1 MTDGFLNDL
10 GLDDVNPDPNYI
22 ADGLYRAFVY
32 GSEVRTKQSTGGK
45 SWVLTYKVAP
55 DQKHAGQTQQEWFDL
70 DPKGDNAELK
80 RSFLKKR
87 VLSLGVPESK
97 IGSIQPNDLVGIE
110 VSLKIVHKGSYQN
123 VGDVTLAGSGATP
136 AASADVADLL

>member
-1 MTDGFLNDL
+1 MTGFLNDL
-10 GLDDVNPDPNYI
+10 NLDDVNPDPNYI

-32 GSEVRTKQSTGGK
+32 GSEVKTKQSTGTK

-55 DQKHAGQTQQEWFDL
+55 DQKHAGQVQQEWFDL
-70 DPKGDNAELK
+70 DPKGENAELK

-97 IGSIQPNDLVGIE
+97 IGEIQPSDLVGIE
-110 VSLKIVHKGSYQN
+110 VSMKIVHRNSYQN
-123 VGDVTLAGSGATP
+123 VGEITLAGSGATP

>member
-10 GLDDVNPDPNYI
+10 GLENVSEDPNHI

-32 GSEVRTKQSTGGK
+32 GSEVRTKQSTGTK
-45 SWVLTYKVAP
+45 SWVLTYKIAP
-55 DQKHAGQTQQEWFDL
+55 GQQHAGQTQQEWFDL

-97 IGSIQPNDLVGIE
+97 INSIQPNDLVGIE
-110 VSLKIVHKGSYQN
+110 VSMKIVHRNGYQN
-123 VGDVTLAGSGATP
+123 VGNIDLAGGGATP
-136 AASADVADLL
+136 AASADIADLL